1 MKDDRSL
8 ADNLTEKQ
16 QQKNEQT
23 GSSEEII
30 NMLEEC
36 GFELSD
42 EQLDN
47 VVGGT
52 EWRKEL

>member
-16 QQKNEQT
+16 QQKNEQA

-52 EWRKEL
+52 EWRKE